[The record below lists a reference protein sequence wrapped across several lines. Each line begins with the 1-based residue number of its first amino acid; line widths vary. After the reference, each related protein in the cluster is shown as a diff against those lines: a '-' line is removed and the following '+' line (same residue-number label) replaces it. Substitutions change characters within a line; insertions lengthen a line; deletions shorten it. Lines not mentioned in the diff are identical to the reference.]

1 MSKNQTVSRVAAAPA
16 TLLLGTLGLGL
27 MLSGEAQAQS
37 RSAQEAVEHGAKVS
51 RPIGGDTNPVAT
63 MVTGKPTP
71 PSAGMSSGSH
81 HRGGMGGQM
90 SRSDVRDLQR
100 ALNKDG
106 AGLKVDGAMGPR
118 TREALMAFQSR
129 NDLPVS
135 GHVDSDTRMKLGM

>member
-1 MSKNQTVSRVAAAPA
+1 MALYQIKMCKAAKPA
-16 TLLLGTLGLGL
+16 GLVCTMLVGL
-27 MLSGEAQAQS
+27 ALSGAASAQS

-71 PSAGMSSGSH
+71 PAAGMSSSGQ
-81 HRGGMGGQM
+81 HRGGMGGAM
-90 SRSDVRDLQR
+90 SRTDVRDLQT
-100 ALNKDG
+100 ALNKEG
-106 AGLKVDGAMGPR
+106 AGLRVDGAMGPR

-135 GHVDSDTRMKLGM
+135 GHLDSDTRMKLGM

>member
-1 MSKNQTVSRVAAAPA
+1 MTKNQAFFRIAASPA
-16 TLLLGTLGLGL
+16 GLLLGTLGLAL
-27 MLSGEAQAQS
+27 MLSGTAQAQS
-37 RSAQEAVEHGAKVS
+37 RSAREAAEHGARVS

-63 MVTGKPTP
+63 MFSGKPTP

-81 HRGGMGGQM
+81 HRVGMGGQM

-100 ALNKDG
+100 ALNRDG

-135 GHVDSDTRMKLGM
+135 GHVDSDTRLKLGM